1 MALHQEAYQQLI
13 YSYLG
18 VVPTGVY
25 YQRLLSQATLIGR
38 LLFKAQLLAIYLY
51 GGLGR

>member
-1 MALHQEAYQQLI
+1 LT

-18 VVPTGVY
+18 VVPARVY
-25 YQRLLSQATLIGR
+25 YRRLLLRATLMGR
-38 LLFKAQLLAIYLY
+38 LLFKAQLLAIYSY